1 VEAILYYF
9 VVAYHRFMFCFDN
22 KLKMWLDIKDPS
34 ARIHGL
40 SQEVWVEIPS
50 LSCSTS
56 HRLAW
61 DLLLPSLASRE
72 QKEIEG
78 VN

>member
-1 VEAILYYF
+1 
-9 VVAYHRFMFCFDN
+9 
-22 KLKMWLDIKDPS
+22 MWLDIKDPS

-50 LSCSTS
+50 LSCSTLP
-56 HRLAW
+56 RLAW
-61 DLLLPSLASRE
+61 GLLFPSLASQE